1 MKGLGS
7 IALICSDPIHLFLF
21 ESGAGEAEA
30 MTSIAVLSNY
40 IKENTLLWVSS
51 LLYSSLTISQM
62 SFVGTSQIYIQHSQ
76 AMNHGQYY

>member
-21 ESGAGEAEA
+21 ESGAGEAQA

-40 IKENTLLWVSS
+40 IKENTFL
-51 LLYSSLTISQM
+51 
-62 SFVGTSQIYIQHSQ
+62 
-76 AMNHGQYY
+76 